1 MHEWPP
7 AAEPRAAARAA
18 TSGGGAHRG
27 RRYGLWAGIVGIYA
41 ALAFV
46 LVFVTPGLFGF
57 ATYTGVGTSM
67 GDTIPHG
74 SLVVTHTVDA
84 ASIEVGDVIL
94 FRDRRTPN
102 PITHRV
108 IAINTRGAV
117 PLFTT
122 QGDGNARP
130 DPFLVRG
137 DQEIGGVILTVPRL
151 GILLPVVK
159 AGVFILA
166 FGAAYIL
173 LRRRGFAF

>member
-1 MHEWPP
+1 MREWPP
-7 AAEPRAAARAA
+7 AAESSAAARGA
-18 TSGGGAHRG
+18 TPDVGVARG
-27 RRYGLWAGIVGIYA
+27 RRWGTWSAIAAIYG
-41 ALAFV
+41 ALGFV

-67 GDTIPHG
+67 GATIPHG

-84 ASIEVGDVIL
+84 ASVDVGDVIL

-108 IAINTRGAV
+108 IAVNTRGSV
-117 PLFTT
+117 PFFTT
-122 QGDGNARP
+122 QGDGNPRP

-166 FGAAYIL
+166 FGTAYIL